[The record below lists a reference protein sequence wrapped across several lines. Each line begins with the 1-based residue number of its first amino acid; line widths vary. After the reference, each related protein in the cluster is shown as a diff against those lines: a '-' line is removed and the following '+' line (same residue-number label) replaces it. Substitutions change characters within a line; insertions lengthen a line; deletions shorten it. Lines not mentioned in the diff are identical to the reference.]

1 MHNLVQLKAPAKNN
15 KKKNI
20 LQMKKQRILKLG
32 GVRDEKKTY
41 FSLLLQDI
49 LGVEGAPGKVL
60 ALQAG
65 IEMSVSSK

>member
-1 MHNLVQLKAPAKNN
+1 
-15 KKKNI
+15 
-20 LQMKKQRILKLG
+20 MKKQRILELG